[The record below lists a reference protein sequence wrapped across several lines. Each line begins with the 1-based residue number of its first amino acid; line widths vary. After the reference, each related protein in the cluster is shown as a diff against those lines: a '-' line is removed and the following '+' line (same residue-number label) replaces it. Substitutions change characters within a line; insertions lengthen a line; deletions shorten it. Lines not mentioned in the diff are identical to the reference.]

1 MQAGIAKVNITPPV
15 GLELSGWAFGPSVG
29 ILDELY
35 AKLLVL
41 ESESNK
47 IVIVTTDLIGF
58 QTEYANNI
66 RYGIAKKLNINAEN
80 VMLSASHTHSGPG
93 TMMLRHWGEIDI
105 DYVHNLEKQ
114 IIGAVGMAQNS
125 MQEAKIGV
133 GKGKVEGVG
142 VNRRDGENGS
152 VDPDVGVIRIDNAQ
166 GDMIA
171 VLMNYSCHPVAA
183 HNYRNM
189 ISADYPGY
197 AMNVIE
203 KAKNG
208 KVMAFHTTGAAGD
221 INPKG
226 LHDIRYAEKFGN
238 MVGGEALKVAEN
250 IETQPALTLGVASRK
265 VKIPVN
271 KLPSVEEL
279 KTEINDSRQRL
290 DNLKQ
295 NGNTQYTQLM
305 DAYIRLE
312 WAEDALSIVQSDT
325 QADHLDM
332 EIQAIRI
339 NNTVLV
345 AIPGELFVDIGL
357 NIKKASPF
365 PNTFIIEMANGATCY
380 LPTRKAFEKG
390 GYELDFS
397 SKVYG
402 IYSVTA
408 DTQDIIEGETISL
421 LNCL

>member
-1 MQAGIAKVNITPPV
+1 MQVGIAKVNITPPI

-29 ILDELY
+29 VLDDLFVKVLILQ
-35 AKLLVL
+35 
-41 ESESNK
+41 SNDIK
-47 IVIVTTDLIGF
+47 IVIITADLIGF
-58 QTEYANNI
+58 QTEYADNI
-66 RYGIAKKLNINAEN
+66 RCHIAEKLNTSVKNI
-80 VMLSASHTHSGPG
+80 LISASHTHSGPA
-93 TMMLRHWGEIDI
+93 TMFLRRWGEVDM
-105 DYVHNLEKQ
+105 DYVHNLQKQ
-114 IIGAVGMAQNS
+114 IIGAAVMAERS
-125 MQEAKIGV
+125 MQEARIGI
-133 GKGKVEGVG
+133 GKGKADGVC

-152 VDPDVGVIRIDNAQ
+152 VDNDVSIIRIDNSQ
-166 GDMIA
+166 GEMIA

-183 HNYRNM
+183 HNYKNM

-203 KAKNG
+203 KAKND
-208 KVMAFHTTGAAGD
+208 KAMALHTTGAGGD

-238 MVGGEALKVAEN
+238 MVGGEALKVAES
-250 IETQPALTLGVASRK
+250 IETQSDLILGVTSK
-265 VKIPVN
+265 KIKIPVN

-279 KTEINDSRQRL
+279 ETEVNVSRQGL
-290 DNLKQ
+290 EKLKQ
-295 NGNTQYTQLM
+295 SGNVPYLQLM
-305 DAYIRLE
+305 DAHIRLE
-312 WAEDALSIVQSDT
+312 WAEEALSIVQSNS

-339 NNTVLV
+339 NDAVLV

-357 NIKKASPF
+357 NVKKASPF
-365 PNTFIIEMANGATCY
+365 PYTFIIEMANGSTCY

-390 GYELDFS
+390 GYELEFA

-402 IYSVTA
+402 IYSITA
-408 DTQDIIEGETISL
+408 DTQDIIEGETMKM